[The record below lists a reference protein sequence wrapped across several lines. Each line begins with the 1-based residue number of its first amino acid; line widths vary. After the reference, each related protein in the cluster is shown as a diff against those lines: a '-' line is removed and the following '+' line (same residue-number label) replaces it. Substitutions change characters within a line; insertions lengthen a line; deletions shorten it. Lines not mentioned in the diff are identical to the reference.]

1 MKASIPPHPSDVEV
15 LTLGEAAKWLRVSER
30 TLWDRLDEI
39 PHFRVG
45 KQIRFLKSQLREEA
59 KERSVKR

>member
-1 MKASIPPHPSDVEV
+1 MRASTQPPPEEEV
-15 LTLGEAAKWLRVSER
+15 LTLPEAAKWLRISER

-45 KQIRFLKSQLREEA
+45 KQIRILISELRRDA
-59 KERSVKR
+59 KERSVKQ